1 MPSWSFAM
9 TPLSFHEFKGFCVSG
24 YAVLAAALVVLGLAV
39 LGLVSGARGEETPA
53 PVFFVGLAGM
63 FVFSLT
69 CAGFYTCQ
77 PGEARVLVLFGS
89 YTGSVR
95 EPGFWWS
102 NPFAVKKTISLRS
115 RNFASERLKVNDAA
129 GNPVEIAAV
138 IVWSVTDS
146 ARALFQVEQFERF
159 VSVQAETAVRA
170 LASHFP
176 YDSHEDDKPSLRGSP
191 DEVAAGL
198 HHELQERLD
207 QAGVTIHE
215 ARISH
220 LAYAPEIAQAMLRR
234 QQAQAVIA
242 ARTQIVEGA
251 VSMVEMALRRL
262 QEHDVVTLDE
272 ERKAAMVSNLLVVL
286 VSETEA
292 QPVVNAGTLYA

>member
-1 MPSWSFAM
+1 MS
-9 TPLSFHEFKGFCVSG
+9 TVTITEREGFRLSG
-24 YAVLAAALVVLGLAV
+24 YLMLLLALALLGGGIGAIVV
-39 LGLVSGARGEETPA
+39 GAREGASPEPI
-53 PVFFVGLAGM
+53 FFVGLGLVVI
-63 FVFSLT
+63 FGLS

-77 PGEARVLVLFGS
+77 PGEARALTLFGA
-89 YTGSVR
+89 YTGTVR
-95 EPGFWWS
+95 EAGFWWS
-102 NPFAVKKTISLRS
+102 NPFALKKPISLRA

-138 IVWSVTDS
+138 IVWSVVDS
-146 ARALFQVEQFERF
+146 ARALFQVERYENF
-159 VSVQAETAVRA
+159 VNVQAETAVRA

-176 YDSHEDDKPSLRGSP
+176 YDSHDEGRPSLRGSP
-191 DEVAAGL
+191 DEVAVGLAG
-198 HHELQERLD
+198 ELQGRLE
-207 QAGVTIHE
+207 QAGVHVHE

-242 ARTQIVEGA
+242 ARQQIVEGA

-262 QEHDVVTLDE
+262 EEHGVVALDE

-286 VSETEA
+286 VSESEA